1 LKGRR
6 KWKEEEEDEEGE
18 KENSPRGHKERKEI
32 SNTTQHTYIHTYI
45 E

>member
-6 KWKEEEEDEEGE
+6 KWKEEEEEGE

-32 SNTTQHTYIHTYI
+32 SNTTHIHTYI